1 MSHLFGV
8 IQSLHG
14 FVKKSGRKIRAQLIF
29 LGLYSYIATNKKR
42 MATQNTVKV
51 SESID
56 FDVIKNLTS
65 EEAKAVD
72 QLIVNELSSDVLL
85 INQMSHYIIGSGGKR
100 LRPML
105 LLLAA
110 KALGKFNDNHL
121 VLAAVIEF
129 IHTATLLHDDVVDES
144 DLRRGKDSANAV
156 WGNAA
161 SVLVGDYLY
170 SSAFEMMVRTNNMR
184 VMEILSTTTTAI
196 AEGEVLQLLNC
207 NNPDTTEEKYL
218 QVIAR
223 KTAILFSAATRLS
236 AVLSDA
242 DKETEETLAV
252 YGQQLGVAFQLID
265 DALDYKSTAED
276 LGKNLG
282 DDLAEGKPTLPLI
295 YAIAHGT
302 ESEASII
309 INAIKQGSRDAFNEV
324 YEIVLSTKAIE
335 YTEKCADEAAHK
347 AIDAL
352 SCLEDSEY
360 KNALIE
366 LARFSVQ
373 RDH

>member
-1 MSHLFGV
+1 MTLFANIHSMAGY
-8 IQSLHG
+8 
-14 FVKKSGRKIRAQLIF
+14 LIPRYA
-29 LGLYSYIATNKKR
+29 LPKLPITPMIAKDSTT
-42 MATQNTVKV
+42 ASVT
-51 SESID
+51 ID
-56 FDVIKNLTS
+56 FDSIKSLTVT
-65 EEAKAVD
+65 ETLAVD
-72 QLIVNELSSDVLL
+72 QLILNELSSDVVL
-85 INQMSHYIIGSGGKR
+85 INQIGHYIIGNGGKR

-110 KALGKFNDNHL
+110 KAQGKVDDHHL
-121 VLAAVIEF
+121 IMAAVIEF

-144 DLRRGKDSANAV
+144 VLRRGKESANAV

-184 VMEILSTTTTAI
+184 VMEILSKTTTAI

-218 QVIAR
+218 EVIAR
-223 KTAILFSAATRLS
+223 KTAILFSTATRLA
-236 AVLSDA
+236 AVISGA
-242 DKETEETLAV
+242 DPATEEALAI

-265 DALDYKSTAED
+265 DALDYKASTEE

-295 YAIAHGT
+295 YAIQHGN
-302 ESEASII
+302 EQQAKIVI
-309 INAIKQGSRDAFNEV
+309 DAIRQGSREAFNEV
-324 YEIVLSTKAIE
+324 YAVVKATKAIE
-335 YTEKCADEAAHK
+335 YTEQCADRAAAK
-347 AIDAL
+347 AIESL
-352 SCLEDSEY
+352 QCLPDSEY
-360 KNALIE
+360 KRALE
-366 LARFSVQ
+366 TLARFSVQ

>member
-1 MSHLFGV
+1 
-8 IQSLHG
+8 
-14 FVKKSGRKIRAQLIF
+14 
-29 LGLYSYIATNKKR
+29 
-42 MATQNTVKV
+42 MAEQNAVND

-56 FDVIKNLTS
+56 FEIIKNLTT

-72 QLIVNELSSDVLL
+72 QLIINELSSDVLL
-85 INQMSHYIIGSGGKR
+85 INQIGHYIIGNGGKR

-110 KALGKFNDNHL
+110 KAMGKVNDSHL
-121 VLAAVIEF
+121 ILAAVIEF

-144 DLRRGKDSANAV
+144 DLRRGQESANAV

-170 SSAFEMMVRTNNMR
+170 SSAFEMMVRTDNMR
-184 VMEILSTTTTAI
+184 VMEILSKTTTAI

-207 NNPDTTEEKYL
+207 NNPDTTEQKYL
-218 QVIAR
+218 EVIER
-223 KTAILFSAATRLS
+223 KTAILFSAGTRLG
-236 AVLSDA
+236 AVLSNA
-242 DKETEETLAV
+242 DKATEEALAV
-252 YGQQLGVAFQLID
+252 YGQQLGIAFQLID

-295 YAIAHGT
+295 YAIANGT
-302 ESEASII
+302 ESEASVII
-309 INAIKQGSRDAFNEV
+309 DAIKQGSRDAFNEV
-324 YEIVLSTKAIE
+324 YAIVLSTKAID
-335 YTEKCADEAAHK
+335 YTEKCADEAAQK

-352 SCLEDSEY
+352 GCLDPSEY
-360 KNALIE
+360 KDALIS

-373 RDH
+373 RNH